1 MFTAIIDRGL
11 NSARERV
18 LRMTQLATTIG
29 VLTGGGDAP
38 GLNSVI
44 RAVVLTARYRFGWNV
59 VGIREGFD
67 GLLAGTP
74 PVPLTEERVRDILS
88 RGGTILGAVNRGNPF
103 IQAVERSDGSI
114 DYIDLAQR
122 GVDRI
127 REFGLH
133 ALIVAG
139 GDGTMAIASRLV
151 SLGAPIVGVPKTIDN
166 DLAQTDVTFGFDTAI
181 VTATDALDKLRTTA
195 ESHHRV
201 MVLEVMGRNAG
212 WIALLAGVAG
222 GADAILIPEI
232 PFDIRIVCERIE
244 AIRHEGRRYSLVV
257 VAEGA
262 SPAQIDGRMVAGET
276 GAGRLG
282 SMGHLVGNLLADCVN
297 AEVRVTVL
305 GHLQR
310 GGQPT
315 PRDRWLATRFGS
327 AAVHLAAQ
335 QKWGSMVALHGTRI
349 VDVPMLS
356 ALQQKFVDP
365 EGEMVQMARD
375 LGIVF
380 G

>member
-1 MFTAIIDRGL
+1 MLDQ
-11 NSARERV
+11 S
-18 LRMTQLATTIG
+18 ATTIG
-29 VLTGGGDAP
+29 ILTGGGDAP
-38 GLNSVI
+38 GLNGVI
-44 RAVVLTARYRFGWNV
+44 RAVVLTAKYRFGWNV

-74 PVPLTEERVRDILS
+74 PIPLSEERVRDILS

-103 IQAVERSDGSI
+103 VQAVEQSDGSI
-114 DYIDLAQR
+114 DYVNLAQR

-133 ALIVAG
+133 SLIVAG
-139 GDGTMAIASRLV
+139 GDGTMAIASKLV
-151 SLGAPIVGVPKTIDN
+151 ALGAPIVGVPKTIDN
-166 DLAQTDVTFGFDTAI
+166 DLALTDVTFGFDTAI
-181 VTATDALDKLRTTA
+181 LTATEALDKLRTTA

-232 PFDIRIVCERIE
+232 PFDVQIVCDRIE
-244 AIRHEGRRYSLVV
+244 AIRREGRRYSLVV

-262 SPAQIDGRMVAGET
+262 SPMQLDGRMTVGET
-276 GAGRLG
+276 GTGRLG
-282 SMGHLVGNLLADCVN
+282 GIGHLVGNLLADCIN
-297 AEVRVTVL
+297 GEVRVTVL

-315 PRDRWLATRFGS
+315 ARDRWLATRFGS
-327 AAVHLAAQ
+327 AAVRLAAQ
-335 QKWGSMVALHGTRI
+335 GKWGSMVALQGTSI
-349 VDVPMLS
+349 VDVPMLT
-356 ALQQKFVDP
+356 ALTQKFVDP

-375 LGIVF
+375 IGIVF